1 MYIHILN
8 LQISEKDRKILDIE
22 SELFEMKR
30 QLQDSKTTSESELKL
45 VQLKIDQIGREN
57 EELRNQKR
65 EIDAALR
72 KSQAENVQ
80 AVHQVRFRQKL
91 VTFIIF
97 NICFFF
103 ENFIPSVYI
112 ISHQHTSFSMDMFI

>member
-1 MYIHILN
+1 MYRHILN

-103 ENFIPSVYI
+103 R
-112 ISHQHTSFSMDMFI
+112 QRT